1 MEIVSEKK
9 KAKTGGKTTA
19 KLQLRGKTLQGKAIK
34 KKAAVSTST
43 KSKPG
48 KKNTTK
54 ATPAKKP
61 TVTKKKVG
69 SGKFLS
75 ATKLNELAKATG
87 NPGGL
92 RRSERK

>member
-1 MEIVSEKK
+1 M
-9 KAKTGGKTTA
+9 
-19 KLQLRGKTLQGKAIK
+19 QGKAIK

-43 KSKPG
+43 KSKQG
-48 KKNTTK
+48 KTG
-54 ATPAKKP
+54 AS
-61 TVTKKKVG
+61 VKKKVG

-75 ATKLNELAKATG
+75 ATKLKELAKATG